1 MQKKKII
8 LAEDDLEHQ
17 YLIKNALMENR
28 DFVDVRVVSTGA
40 EFKKAIK
47 EHQFDCAILDYNL
60 PDAKADGLLLA
71 ITANS
76 RSCPGLVI
84 SSSNAQEIAISSF
97 QNGSFDFI
105 PKKEAL
111 EADVLW
117 RHVEAAIQEVRKN
130 ELKRRKIACR
140 QSDLIRLA
148 EKDQLTG
155 LYNRHYLD
163 EQFKNHSFQRDRR
176 QQMSCIMIDVDQ
188 FKQIND
194 TYGHA
199 FGDTVLKGI
208 AEATRTN
215 LRTGDVALRW
225 GGEEILVLRARSAL
239 NEAWNWSEELRNCI
253 QQRNFQPTGDV
264 VNATISMGVASFPTH
279 NMGYEMI
286 DIADQAMY
294 LAKKSGRN
302 CVCTWPMVVVDQ
314 ALTMIEKNGPPDLE
328 GCRRN
333 FITACKGILS
343 RTQKQHITTHCQNV
357 ENIALQLGKAVGL
370 SRQQLERVRCAG
382 LLHDIG
388 KCIIP
393 EELLDQRE
401 PLTETQ
407 WGIIRRHSDF
417 GADLSLRLGADQQTA
432 EYIRLHHAP
441 FSGTLRVPM
450 GAKLVGVADALAAMR
465 MERSYSRVLPVKEAL
480 SELRRESGSQFDPR
494 IVALAHSVELSNLLK
509 TG

>member
-1 MQKKKII
+1 MRKKEII

-225 GGEEILVLRARSAL
+225 GGEEILA
-239 NEAWNWSEELRNCI
+239 
-253 QQRNFQPTGDV
+253 Q
-264 VNATISMGVASFPTH
+264 
-279 NMGYEMI
+279 
-286 DIADQAMY
+286 
-294 LAKKSGRN
+294 
-302 CVCTWPMVVVDQ
+302 
-314 ALTMIEKNGPPDLE
+314 
-328 GCRRN
+328 
-333 FITACKGILS
+333 LS
-343 RTQKQHITTHCQNV
+343 Q
-357 ENIALQLGKAVGL
+357 
-370 SRQQLERVRCAG
+370 
-382 LLHDIG
+382 
-388 KCIIP
+388 
-393 EELLDQRE
+393 
-401 PLTETQ
+401 
-407 WGIIRRHSDF
+407 
-417 GADLSLRLGADQQTA
+417 
-432 EYIRLHHAP
+432 
-441 FSGTLRVPM
+441 
-450 GAKLVGVADALAAMR
+450 
-465 MERSYSRVLPVKEAL
+465 
-480 SELRRESGSQFDPR
+480 LRRGIAIFLIFSPR
-494 IVALAHSVELSNLLK
+494 SVSK
-509 TG
+509 SP